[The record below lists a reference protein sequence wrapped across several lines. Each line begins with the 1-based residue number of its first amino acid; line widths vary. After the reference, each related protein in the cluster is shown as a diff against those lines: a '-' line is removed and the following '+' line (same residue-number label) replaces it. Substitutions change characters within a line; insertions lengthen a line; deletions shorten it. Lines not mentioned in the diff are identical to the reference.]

1 MEQFFICLKLKV
13 IVFGRGERVTFS
25 IFEFVKSLNLIILE
39 FTMVE
44 MIGPDGYYV
53 LYVISNSFS
62 LSTILNVQEKIL
74 IFNKTQT

>member
-1 MEQFFICLKLKV
+1 MEQFFIYLKLKV

-74 IFNKTQT
+74 IFI